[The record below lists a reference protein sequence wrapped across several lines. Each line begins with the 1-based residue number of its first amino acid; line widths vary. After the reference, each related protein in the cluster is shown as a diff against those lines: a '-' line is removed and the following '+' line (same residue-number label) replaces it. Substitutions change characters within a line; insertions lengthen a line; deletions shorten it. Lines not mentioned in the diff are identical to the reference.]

1 MAWTIEYRQPVRK
14 MIDKL
19 DPVIRRRIKQF
30 LEERLAQHDNPRS
43 LGDPLHGSKLGAY
56 WRYTVGDY
64 RIICDIQDGKLI
76 VLVVEIGHRSSVY
89 R

>member
-14 MIDKL
+14 KIDKL

-30 LEERLAQHDNPRS
+30 LEERLAKHDNPRS

-76 VLVVEIGHRSSVY
+76 VLVVEIGHRGFVY

>member
-1 MAWTIEYRQPVRK
+1 MAWTIELRAKAEKQL
-14 MIDKL
+14 DKL
-19 DPVIRRRIKQF
+19 NRKDADRIITF
-30 LEERLAQHDNPRS
+30 LEQRLATHDNPRS
-43 LGDPLHGSKLGAY
+43 LGEPLHGNLLGAY
-56 WRYTVGDY
+56 WRYRVGDY